1 MILQAAL
8 NGARR
13 RGEHAALPLPP
24 GAIVTD
30 AVAAV
35 RAGANEVHLHV
46 RDETGAETLRAEVV
60 DALLGALRQALP
72 GTLLGVST
80 GLWIEGDHARTA
92 ASIGQWRN
100 LPDYAS
106 LNIGEAGAMA
116 VAAALRERGIGL
128 ELGLF
133 VEADVEAALAA
144 DLSARAFRI
153 LIEVTEPEPD
163 RALAVAERML
173 ARLRA
178 AGASKSL
185 LLHGMEATVWPL
197 FDLAAARGL
206 SQRLGLEDGLTLPDG
221 TIAGHNAAIIAAGRQ
236 RNGTQR

>member
-13 RGEHAALPLPP
+13 REEHAAVPLTPA
-24 GAIVTD
+24 AIVAD

-35 RAGANEVHLHV
+35 RAGANEVHVHI
-46 RDETGAETLRAEVV
+46 RDETGAETLRAEAV

-92 ASIGQWRN
+92 ACIGQWRN
-100 LPDYAS
+100 RPDYAS
-106 LNIGEAGAMA
+106 LNMGEAGAMA
-116 VAAALRERGIGL
+116 VAAALHERGIGL

-133 VEADVEAALAA
+133 DEADVEAALAA
-144 DLSARAFRI
+144 DLTTGAFRI
-153 LIEVTEPEPD
+153 LIEVTEPEPAH
-163 RALAVAERML
+163 ALAVAERML

-178 AGASKSL
+178 AGVSKSL

-197 FDLAAARGL
+197 FDLAARHGL
-206 SQRLGLEDGLTLPDG
+206 SQRLGLEDGLTLPEG

>member
-13 RGEHAALPLPP
+13 REEHAALPLTPA
-24 GAIVTD
+24 AIVAD

-35 RAGANEVHLHV
+35 RAGANEVHLHI
-46 RDETGAETLRAEVV
+46 RDETGAETLRADVV
-60 DALLGALRQALP
+60 DASIGALRQALP
-72 GTLLGVST
+72 GTLLGIST

-92 ASIGQWRN
+92 ASIGRWRN

-106 LNIGEAGAMA
+106 LNMGEQGAIA
-116 VAAALRERGIGL
+116 VAAALGERGIGI

-133 VEADVEAALAA
+133 DEDDVEAALAV
-144 DLSARAFRI
+144 DLAARAFRI
-153 LIEVTEPEPD
+153 LIEVTEPEPS

-173 ARLRA
+173 ARLRM

-197 FDLAAARGL
+197 FDFAARRGL
-206 SQRLGLEDGLTLPDG
+206 SQRLGLEDGLCLPDG

>member
-1 MILQAAL
+1 
-8 NGARR
+8 
-13 RGEHAALPLPP
+13 
-24 GAIVTD
+24 
-30 AVAAV
+30 
-35 RAGANEVHLHV
+35 VHI

-60 DALLGALRQALP
+60 DALIGALRQALP

-92 ASIGQWRN
+92 ASIEQWRN

-133 VEADVEAALAA
+133 DEADVEAALAA
-144 DLSARAFRI
+144 DLTTSAFRI
-153 LIEVTEPEPD
+153 LIEVTEPEPV

-173 ARLRA
+173 ARLHA
-178 AGASKSL
+178 AGVAKPL

-197 FDLAAARGL
+197 FDLAATRGL